1 MILTCSN
8 CNTQFSVP
16 DAALGTQGRKV
27 KCSRCAH
34 TWFQRPEPSIEDFP
48 IIETENGQPT
58 APQPAAIEEL
68 PKPPRPAPVVKI
80 APPKQAGAGLK
91 IAVIILGLLMVTSAG
106 LAALPHIQQP
116 QLLANLGLGDT
127 KHYAMQKIGMK
138 VTPTA
143 NRKQTLT
150 FIGEVVNNSDKTMP
164 SPVVTI
170 ILIDKFDHQ
179 MSKLPYTFPVANIEA
194 GKSLPF
200 EPKINNIPDT
210 LGLVVLELGNTAEQ
224 LLR

>member
-34 TWFQRPEPSIEDFP
+34 TWFQRPEPIAEDFP
-48 IIETENGQPT
+48 IIETDNGQPT
-58 APQPAAIEEL
+58 APTALEEL
-68 PKPPRPAPVVKI
+68 PPPPRPAPVVHI

-91 IAVIILGLLMVTSAG
+91 IAVIILGLLMVTSGG
-106 LAALPHIQQP
+106 LAALPHLQQP

-127 KHYAMQKIGMK
+127 KQYTMQKIGMK

-150 FIGEVVNNSDKTMP
+150 FIGEVINNSDKTIP

-170 ILIDKFDHQ
+170 ILIDKFDHK
-179 MSKLPYTFPVANIEA
+179 MSALPYTFPAANIEA